1 MQTIDSNDD
10 ADGNEQTDARLI
22 PARSVRS
29 PGGLHLR
36 RRQHLPPFGI
46 SAGAEISGQK
56 LANDLRFVFKSSPAE
71 TVVSFATVN
80 GG

>member
-1 MQTIDSNDD
+1 
-10 ADGNEQTDARLI
+10 
-22 PARSVRS
+22 
-29 PGGLHLR
+29 
-36 RRQHLPPFGI
+36 LPPFGI

-71 TVVSFATVN
+71 TVVSLAATVN